1 MGCGAGRLRRNVVA
15 PSRHGNINNQAEE
28 DGWRSQDEQQ
38 AFDFTDGVDK
48 VTACDEVSKQDCDI
62 QPTNDKQ
69 VNKQEELCTSSAEE
83 SVVNKQQ
90 GDQLQEINSKQHTGN
105 KQENTKVKVQD
116 GRVVNKQIQQ
126 EINNELDAP
135 EDNKQ
140 QPINKQKD
148 ICTEVNTQDS
158 VVSKQSDKETSEDSE
173 DEEILKQLELIEW
186 ASASQGVNKQQIVDK
201 QRQEVA
207 ASAVEQPVSLV
218 EGYNDIITDKQSHK
232 QEEINNDHSPPLVA
246 DINEGDLVLK
256 DNDSLRSVHKQ
267 FHQLPTCGTIDQ
279 YTATRVSQQVESV
292 THHNVHSVNQQQ
304 QLLPTSTP
312 PHDVDTL
319 LLVEHVSTYSE
330 MGQLTVT
337 NNDYN
342 VDALDDTLWM
352 LQDDVPH
359 STPPSIVYANPYQC
373 GVARSLSQSPRI
385 VGLQLQLGFVNVTC
399 AELDVLE
406 SKLSSTTR

>member
-1 MGCGAGRLRRNVVA
+1 M
-15 PSRHGNINNQAEE
+15 
-28 DGWRSQDEQQ
+28 
-38 AFDFTDGVDK
+38 
-48 VTACDEVSKQDCDI
+48 
-62 QPTNDKQ
+62 
-69 VNKQEELCTSSAEE
+69 
-83 SVVNKQQ
+83 
-90 GDQLQEINSKQHTGN
+90 QEINSKQHTGN

-148 ICTEVNTQDS
+148 ISIEVAQDS

-173 DEEILKQLELIEW
+173 DEEILKQPALIEW

-218 EGYNDIITDKQSHK
+218 EGYNDIITDKQLHK

-246 DINEGDLVLK
+246 DINEGD
-256 DNDSLRSVHKQ
+256 NDSMRRVCEQL
-267 FHQLPTCGTIDQ
+267 HQLPTCGTIDQ
-279 YTATRVSQQVESV
+279 YTATMVSQQVESV
-292 THHNVHSVNQQQ
+292 IHHNVHQQQ
-304 QLLPTSTP
+304 HLPTSIP
-312 PHDVDTL
+312 PYGVEHNDTL
-319 LLVEHVSTYSE
+319 EHVSTYLE
-330 MGQLTVT
+330 MGKLTVT

-342 VDALDDTLWM
+342 VDTLDDTLWT
-352 LQDDVPH
+352 LQDDVSH
-359 STPPSIVYANPYQC
+359 STPPSIVYASPYQC

-385 VGLQLQLGFVNVTC
+385 VGLQLQLGFVNVTG

-406 SKLSSTTR
+406 SKLLSTTRWLYRVLILLTFQAVVLVYSCMI